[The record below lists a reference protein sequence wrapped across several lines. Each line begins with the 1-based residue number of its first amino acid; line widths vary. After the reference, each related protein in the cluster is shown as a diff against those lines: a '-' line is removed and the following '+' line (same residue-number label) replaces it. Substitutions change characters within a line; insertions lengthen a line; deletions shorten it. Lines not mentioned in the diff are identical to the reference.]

1 MAFIGCLGN
10 IVFSVSSR
18 TVQTFDNMSW
28 NGSARISEHK
38 RHMANALTEFTGVDA
53 DTISFEMTLS
63 MYLGSDPMAEIVK
76 LWGYERSGRAVP
88 LVIGS
93 KGYGKYRWL
102 VKSHKTKMQTF
113 DKRGN
118 LTGATVTVNL
128 VEYLSA

>member
-1 MAFIGCLGN
+1 MAFIGCLGE
-10 IVFSVSSR
+10 IVFTVSSH
-18 TVQTFDNMSW
+18 TVQTFNKMQW

-38 RHMANALTEFTGVDA
+38 RHMTNALTEFTGIDPDV
-53 DTISFEMTLS
+53 ISFEMTLS
-63 MYLGSDPMAEIVK
+63 KYLGADPMAEIVK

-88 LVIGS
+88 LVIGD

-118 LTGATVTVNL
+118 LTGATVTVSL